1 MRWKNLG
8 VVGCLSYSIFRVKG
22 IKTTGDLR
30 GIGKHNDERVSH
42 TNQDID
48 RTRSSENIELVKC
61 DGSYLKKFNEI
72 TSEMKA
78 EHEERMKT
86 IRSDRRK
93 TFDQAINSAK
103 NDVAAEFL
111 FTSDD
116 VFFCDKS
123 REEIEAWANKSL
135 EFLEKD
141 IGITKDKIIHA
152 VIHMDEAT
160 PHLHVVAVPLTRDYD
175 GRRKAEVL
183 QISRNKFIPTKEDL
197 ARLQDVYNER
207 MNERGY
213 NLQRGTTKDIKHV
226 TVSEFKEQTQYHE
239 HKLERLQAQAI
250 EAKNLAEK
258 LMKDVEVVPRVDS
271 IHVHPEVVLER
282 QGLKKVEKVTE
293 RVILEPR
300 DYEAIKTL
308 ARASDVLK
316 TQNKQLKTDNDLLKV
331 QKQTL
336 QTEIEQLRK
345 ENKELK
351 KENDLLKRTVKKVKE
366 FYKEK
371 VPELAF
377 AFGYLKARILDA
389 LKEKPLTKYFDKDE
403 IEGAQRFLAS
413 KQNQI
418 EKEKLEKQ
426 QSRRR
431 DRDSGLER

>member
-1 MRWKNLG
+1 M
-8 VVGCLSYSIFRVKG
+8 SYSIFRVKG

-42 TNQDID
+42 TNLDID
-48 RTRSSENIELVKC
+48 KTRSSENIELVKC
-61 DGSYLKKFNEI
+61 AGSYLKKFNEI
-72 TSEMKA
+72 TSEMKV

-86 IRSDRRK
+86 IRSDRRR

-152 VIHMDEAT
+152 VVHMDEAT

-197 ARLQDVYNER
+197 ARLQDIYNER

-226 TVSEFKEQTQYHE
+226 AVSEFKEQTQYHE
-239 HKLERLQAQAI
+239 HKLERVRAQAI
-250 EAKNLAEK
+250 EAKNLVEK
-258 LMKDVEVVPRVDS
+258 LMKDVEVVSRVNN
-271 IHVHPEVVLER
+271 IPVHPEIVLER
-282 QGLKKVEKVTE
+282 QGFKKVEKATD
-293 RVILEPR
+293 RVILEPK
-300 DYEAIKTL
+300 DYEAIKNL
-308 ARASDVLK
+308 AKASDVLK
-316 TQNKQLKTDNDLLKV
+316 TQNEQFKADNDRLKV
-331 QKQTL
+331 QKQTF

-351 KENDLLKRTVKKVKE
+351 KENDLLKKTMEKVKE

-371 VPELAF
+371 VPELAITI
-377 AFGYLKARILDA
+377 GYIKAGLLDKA
-389 LKEKPLTKYFDKDE
+389 
-403 IEGAQRFLAS
+403 
-413 KQNQI
+413 
-418 EKEKLEKQ
+418 KEKLLKRYFGDENEVKGAQKFVNYKQEQLEKQ
-426 QSRRR
+426 KQERMRTRSR
-431 DRDSGLER
+431 DRDSGFER

>member
-1 MRWKNLG
+1 MRWKNSG

-30 GIGKHNDERVSH
+30 GIGKHNDERVSY
-42 TNQDID
+42 TNPDID
-48 RTRSSENIELVKC
+48 KTRSSENIELVKC
-61 DGSYLKKFNEI
+61 NGSYLKKFNEI

-123 REEIEAWANKSL
+123 RGEIEDWANRSL

-152 VIHMDEAT
+152 VVHMDEAT

-226 TVSEFKEQTQYHE
+226 AVSEFKEQTQYHE
-239 HKLERLQAQAI
+239 YRLERVRAQAI

-258 LMKDVEVVPRVDS
+258 LMKDVEVVPRVNN
-271 IHVHPEVVLER
+271 IPVHPEIVLER
-282 QGLKKVEKVTE
+282 QGFKKVEKATE
-293 RVILEPR
+293 RVVLELK
-300 DYEAIKTL
+300 DYESIKTL
-308 ARASDVLK
+308 AKASDVLK
-316 TQNKQLKTDNDLLKV
+316 TQNEQFKADNDRLKV

-351 KENDLLKRTVKKVKE
+351 KENDLLKKTMAKVKE
-366 FYKEK
+366 FYKQK
-371 VPELAF
+371 MPELAYTI
-377 AFGYLKARILDA
+377 GYLKARILDHS
-389 LKEKPLTKYFDKDE
+389 KEKLLKKYFDKDE
-403 IEGAQRFLAS
+403 IEAAQKFLAN
-413 KQNQI
+413 KQEQI

-426 QSRRR
+426 QTRRR
-431 DRDSGLER
+431 DRDAGLER